1 MKTIESINNDIILIK
16 TATAVFLVDKR
27 VPNYVELTFPT
38 FDPETIKKIK
48 GLSKS
53 SADAY
58 LCLEISDGFK
68 NHILLFQILSSS
80 LQMCKVY
87 PDEDDAIIRLFLV
100 SCDRD
105 KFMRLLAMFKF
116 TASSYFFSSEA
127 TAMGKWWDSIT
138 RRIQKGWM
146 RSNTFSF
153 MGIVIKKKEDETLE
167 DIKRLMMGYITYLK

>member
-1 MKTIESINNDIILIK
+1 MKTIEPINNDIILIK

-38 FDPETIKKIK
+38 FDPEIIKKIRDI
-48 GLSKS
+48 SKS
-53 SADAY
+53 STETY
-58 LCLEISDGFK
+58 LCLEISDRFK
-68 NHILLFQILSSS
+68 NHTLLFRILSFS
-80 LQMCKVY
+80 LQMCKIF
-87 PDEDDAIIRLFLV
+87 PDDDGAIIRLFLA